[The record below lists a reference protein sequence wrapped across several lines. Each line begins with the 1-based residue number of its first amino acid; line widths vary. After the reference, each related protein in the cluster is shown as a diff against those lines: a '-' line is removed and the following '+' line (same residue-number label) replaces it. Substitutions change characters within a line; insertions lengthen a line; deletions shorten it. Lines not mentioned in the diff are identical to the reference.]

1 MQLTQETLAKYREQ
15 APELVEAVTSGEAEL
30 IMRRDPVTDQCVK
43 LDTGWCSIHRD
54 YGDAFLGD
62 ACHFYPRI
70 TRALGTTVLTTAAL
84 SCPKTAHDMLYM
96 SDGLANAPREEI
108 RVPYSLKNYLPAQMT
123 EAAALSVHE
132 AFLAMAADEAANAE
146 RCMLRISAVA
156 RALELQP
163 ATAWPEAVGFYVSI
177 ADGRIAAAEH
187 SPQDMF
193 NLVHALQGLVMASP
207 APRKRLT
214 DIVQTMAEALGMRF
228 EQGGTVQL
236 QPDAME
242 RALAVMA
249 RAKEPMQGLQPV
261 LKRYIQAQLS
271 QALFPFSGF
280 GQTLT
285 ERVSVIGVRLATVKL
300 ALATTA
306 DMISPDRVVHVI
318 QVLSRF
324 MDHLADPTLTLRI
337 YQETGWIREARLRA
351 LIGS

>member
-1 MQLTQETLAKYREQ
+1 
-15 APELVEAVTSGEAEL
+15 
-30 IMRRDPVTDQCVK
+30 
-43 LDTGWCSIHRD
+43 
-54 YGDAFLGD
+54 
-62 ACHFYPRI
+62 
-70 TRALGTTVLTTAAL
+70 
-84 SCPKTAHDMLYM
+84 
-96 SDGLANAPREEI
+96 
-108 RVPYSLKNYLPAQMT
+108 
-123 EAAALSVHE
+123 
-132 AFLAMAADEAANAE
+132 
-146 RCMLRISAVA
+146 
-156 RALELQP
+156 
-163 ATAWPEAVGFYVSI
+163 
-177 ADGRIAAAEH
+177 
-187 SPQDMF
+187 
-193 NLVHALQGLVMASP
+193 
-207 APRKRLT
+207 
-214 DIVQTMAEALGMRF
+214 
-228 EQGGTVQL
+228 
-236 QPDAME
+236 ME